1 MEGVAAITCS
11 DGRWD
16 NNKPSC
22 KGTVHP
28 FLSPPYPRAAG
39 EASLFQARY
48 REDHLSERDR
58 ALYCFLNLPE
68 DNISC
73 S

>member
-22 KGTVHP
+22 KGTVNP
-28 FLSPPYPRAAG
+28 FLSPPTPAPGAG
-39 EASLFQARY
+39 IASLLQARF
-48 REDHLSERDR
+48 RGDHL
-58 ALYCFLNLPE
+58 N
-68 DNISC
+68 
-73 S
+73 